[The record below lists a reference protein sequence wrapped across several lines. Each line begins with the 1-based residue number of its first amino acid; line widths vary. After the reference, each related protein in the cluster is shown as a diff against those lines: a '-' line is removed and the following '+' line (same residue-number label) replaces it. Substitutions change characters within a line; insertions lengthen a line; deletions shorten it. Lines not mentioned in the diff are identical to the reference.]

1 MGEEKYGRR
10 QKEEINEIKNGWG
23 KKRKQKTNKQTKSL
37 HFSLCTNS
45 HGCWAAQMHTV
56 WNMACL
62 PLGICSTYNVSRL
75 LLLACLNWLSLQDS
89 AQITQLAGRWD
100 NLSHSWTI
108 QAFVFQL
115 IVRLNHMVPPLCLGG
130 CL

>member
-1 MGEEKYGRR
+1 
-10 QKEEINEIKNGWG
+10 
-23 KKRKQKTNKQTKSL
+23 
-37 HFSLCTNS
+37 
-45 HGCWAAQMHTV
+45 MHTV